1 MVVEMLGTRRGVM
14 KNMVNTTTGTVRLE
28 FLVPTRG
35 LLGFRSNFLSATR
48 GDGVIHT
55 LFHGYL
61 PHAGEI
67 GESTFGSLVAF
78 ETGTTTTFGLKNAE
92 DRGTLFYG
100 AGVIRLC
107 RYGGWAAPAS
117 RGPGYQCLQEK
128 RTHQYAGSQR
138 R

>member
-1 MVVEMLGTRRGVM
+1 M

-35 LLGFRSNFLSATR
+35 LLGFRSHFLSATR
-48 GDGVIHT
+48 GEGVIHA

-67 GESTFGSLVAF
+67 SERASGSLVAF

-92 DRGTLFYG
+92 ERGILFYG
-100 AGVIRLC
+100 AGTAVYAGMVVGKYQRSGDLDINVCKKKELTNMRAANADKEIRLTT
-107 RYGGWAAPAS
+107 PH
-117 RGPGYQCLQEK
+117 
-128 RTHQYAGSQR
+128 T
-138 R
+138 